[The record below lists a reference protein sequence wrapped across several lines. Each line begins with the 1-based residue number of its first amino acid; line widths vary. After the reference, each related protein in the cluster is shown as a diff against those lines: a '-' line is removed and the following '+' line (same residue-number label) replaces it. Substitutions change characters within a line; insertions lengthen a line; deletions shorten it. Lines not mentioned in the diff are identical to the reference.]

1 MALSPEVREHV
12 RARGDCA
19 GEFCGVTETDAGG
32 PMTVEHYRP
41 RAADGDDDP
50 DNLVYCCTHC
60 NQYKADYWPTKPE
73 NPSLWH
79 PRREPAERHVV
90 LTEDGTL
97 RPLTATGE
105 FTIRRLRLNRPPLV
119 AHRLRKQREAE
130 ADRLLRKYRGT
141 LVLLAD
147 MQQEHTGLMEEHR
160 SLLRE
165 QRRLL
170 KLFLGEEP

>member
-1 MALSPEVREHV
+1 
-12 RARGDCA
+12 
-19 GEFCGVTETDAGG
+19 
-32 PMTVEHYRP
+32 
-41 RAADGDDDP
+41 
-50 DNLVYCCTHC
+50 
-60 NQYKADYWPTKPE
+60 
-73 NPSLWH
+73 
-79 PRREPAERHVV
+79 
-90 LTEDGTL
+90 
-97 RPLTATGE
+97 
-105 FTIRRLRLNRPPLV
+105 
-119 AHRLRKQREAE
+119 LRKQREAE